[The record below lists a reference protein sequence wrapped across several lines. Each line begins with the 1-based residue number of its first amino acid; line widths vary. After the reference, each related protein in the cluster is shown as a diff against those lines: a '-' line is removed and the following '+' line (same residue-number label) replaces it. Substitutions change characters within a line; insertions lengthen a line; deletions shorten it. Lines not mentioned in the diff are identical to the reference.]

1 MHKKY
6 ASIVLETFSE
16 KEFDYIVPGQLAAQI
31 SPGMRV
37 SVPFGKRHAV
47 GYVVCLKDHSDVKGL
62 KEISSLVDAEPILDP
77 VLFKLV
83 SWIADYYCSSVGA
96 VIKAALPASA
106 RDVKKKKAGEE
117 YVRIEQS
124 PSVDVLEQIRKKA
137 PKQHAFLA
145 MLIREGAPLRLRE
158 VRKSFNI
165 TAAVLKSLADKG
177 YVSVSFVEEM
187 PRAEEIP
194 AAARQKTIVP
204 TDEQTAVL
212 QKIIDTLDRR
222 IFKTFLLFGV
232 TGSGKTEVYLRAIE
246 NARAKGKGAIVLVP
260 EISLT
265 PQTVERFNAR
275 FGGEVAVLHS
285 ALTQKERF
293 AEWRRIKEGQA
304 QIVVG
309 ARSSIFAPVADL
321 GLIVVDEEHDKSFKQ
336 DNNPRYHARDVA
348 VVRGKLS
355 NAVVILGSAT
365 PSLESFYNVERGK
378 YELLELTKR
387 VDDKKMPR
395 VGIVDMKLESDRA
408 KKGVIFSHRLLRGIE
423 ERLKKKEQVILF
435 LNRRGHSS
443 VVICDSCGY
452 VVKCD
457 HCSVSM
463 TYHDYGK
470 RLLCHLCGHQK
481 ELSDICASCGAKI
494 RYGGCGTQKVQEMTA
509 KFFPL
514 ARVARMD
521 ADSTAFRGAHA
532 DILGKFRE
540 GKYDILVGTQMIA
553 KGLDL
558 PNVTL
563 VGVINA
569 DIALNFPDFRC
580 GEFTFQLLT
589 QVAGRS
595 GRGDVEGEVIVQTF
609 LPNHYAIQAARLH
622 DFRTFYE
629 KEFQFRK
636 ELGYP
641 PVTHFVSVITAGK
654 NETRVME
661 TAFALEEKLKRIK
674 GDFQLLSAA
683 PAPIVRAKR
692 DFRWQIVLKCKSILH
707 INETLKR
714 AVAALKIPHGV
725 KFFIDVDPQ
734 IMM

>member
-1 MHKKY
+1 VV
-6 ASIVLETFSE
+6 IETFAE
-16 KEFDYIVPGQLAAQI
+16 KEFDYIVPEHLAGQI
-31 SPGMRV
+31 SEGTRV
-37 SVPFGKRHAV
+37 SIPFGKRHAV
-47 GYVVCLKDHSDVKGL
+47 GYVVELKDRSAVKGL
-62 KEISSLVDAEPILDP
+62 KEIAGLVDPEPILDA

-83 SWIADYYCSSVGA
+83 KWIADYYCSTVGA

-106 RDVKKKKAGEE
+106 RDMKKRKTGEE
-117 YVRIEQS
+117 YIQIEKHPPAEALAQ
-124 PSVDVLEQIRKKA
+124 LRKRA
-137 PKQHAFLA
+137 PKQHALLA
-145 MLIREGAPLRLRE
+145 MLIKEGVPLRLCE
-158 VRKSFNI
+158 VRKSFQVTSAVI
-165 TAAVLKSLADKG
+165 TSLADKG
-177 YVSVSFVEEM
+177 YIRLSLVEEK
-187 PRAEEIP
+187 PFLIGTPGP
-194 AAARQKTIVP
+194 AQTRRIEP
-204 TDEQTAVL
+204 TGEQTVAL
-212 QKIIDTLDRR
+212 QKIIHAVDGRL
-222 IFKTFLLFGV
+222 FQTFLLFGV
-232 TGSGKTEVYLRAIE
+232 TGSGKTEIYLRAIE
-246 NARAKGKGAIVLVP
+246 HSLAKGKGAIVLVP

-265 PQTVERFNAR
+265 PQTVERFNSR

-285 ALTQKERF
+285 GMTQKERF
-293 AEWRRIKEGQA
+293 GEWKRIKAGA
-304 QIVVG
+304 ARIVVG
-309 ARSSIFAPVADL
+309 ARSCIFAPVKDL

-336 DNNPRYHARDVA
+336 DNNPRYNARDVA
-348 VVRGKLS
+348 VVRAKLLG
-355 NAVVILGSAT
+355 AVVILGSAT
-365 PSLESFYNVERGK
+365 PSLESFHNVTRGK

-387 VDDKKMPR
+387 VDNKKMPR

-481 ELSDICASCGAKI
+481 EMTDVCASCGAKI
-494 RYGGCGTQKVQEMTA
+494 RYGGCGTQKVQELIA
-509 KFFPL
+509 KFFPQ

-532 DILGKFRE
+532 DILGKFRD
-540 GKYDILVGTQMIA
+540 GHYDILVGTQMIA
-553 KGLDL
+553 KGLDF

-629 KEFQFRK
+629 KEFQFRQ

-641 PVTHFVSVITAGK
+641 PVIHFVTVMTAGR

-661 TAFALEEKLKRIK
+661 TASALEEKLRKAG
-674 GDFQLLSAA
+674 GDLKLLSAA

-692 DFRWQIVLKCKSILH
+692 DFRWQIVLKGRSILR
-707 INETLKR
+707 INE
-714 AVAALKIPHGV
+714 ALKKAAASLKVPRGV